1 MTRRRELG
9 TGRWDKKLIH
19 NMLELS
25 VADNYEEAKH
35 EWIATGEVWWSG
47 LSAMPDWAAKHSRK
61 CLCGHDIVYHFEILN
76 TENGIR
82 ECVGSDHINSYL
94 IFRAIKEENPNI
106 PDEMITDEMI
116 EEWITVRVE
125 ALKKKAWWREKGEQ
139 FTNMFDRVKD
149 LDLRVNVRKDGKRYY
164 DSKLQLY
171 RDKTYIRKVS
181 SAKFGEPEYKMASI
195 VWRWN
200 HPENNKAQITTKGY
214 PNEKLWNDLLMF
226 FFNVEKAE
234 EIVKKEDDFIERRTK
249 TLKKHKE
256 NQMSI
261 REQQIKR
268 RLKVAE
274 EVESIQFSEQFRNV
288 CDFYGVKPFVKEQ
301 GSNSWEENF
310 LNNAKNLMLG
320 GRSLTESQISTLW
333 NILDGDGKKVM
344 ATHKQK
350 QFLVRLGYEGD
361 VDELTKKQAS
371 EQISKLKGKW
381 S

>member
-1 MTRRRELG
+1 
-9 TGRWDKKLIH
+9 
-19 NMLELS
+19 
-25 VADNYEEAKH
+25 
-35 EWIATGEVWWSG
+35 
-47 LSAMPDWAAKHSRK
+47 
-61 CLCGHDIVYHFEILN
+61 
-76 TENGIR
+76 
-82 ECVGSDHINSYL
+82 
-94 IFRAIKEENPNI
+94 
-106 PDEMITDEMI
+106 
-116 EEWITVRVE
+116 
-125 ALKKKAWWREKGEQ
+125 
-139 FTNMFDRVKD
+139 
-149 LDLRVNVRKDGKRYY
+149 
-164 DSKLQLY
+164 
-171 RDKTYIRKVS
+171 
-181 SAKFGEPEYKMASI
+181 MASI